1 MLISRTLK
9 KPPAQ
14 VLSAGTLRLSD
25 TSQVMEIHPQ
35 GLLLSNEDNYL
46 LSVWP
51 VRSQS
56 LLVTGA
62 VTVTVMQM
70 IIRTIN
76 IAAVDLSGKI
86 MLPWCQLTIL
96 ASWPTGIEKHVG
108 QTRRPL
114 NHATTSYCHLM
125 KKAVHNRIRT
135 DWYQGHV
142 LQQQIHK
149 MKQDIKNEGKIEY
162 KNVQNCLK

>member
-1 MLISRTLK
+1 MLISRTLQ

-25 TSQVMEIHPQ
+25 TSQVTEIHPQ

-86 MLPWCQLTIL
+86 MLP
-96 ASWPTGIEKHVG
+96 
-108 QTRRPL
+108 
-114 NHATTSYCHLM
+114 
-125 KKAVHNRIRT
+125 
-135 DWYQGHV
+135 
-142 LQQQIHK
+142 
-149 MKQDIKNEGKIEY
+149 
-162 KNVQNCLK
+162 